1 MVKSRPGLNDVVENI
16 RSTKSKPFEDRQ
28 MKLHTNRQGKSRFA
42 FRLLLALLLGLSIT
56 SSQWAFVSR
65 GSAAVTLNLKSAS
78 QIQSE
83 ANSYDAAIRDLSAI
97 SLSTVANLRATQDI
111 LEAQV
116 PKLKFGRTK
125 LLAIALSDATFIG
138 SIKAKVFDKQSAEKF
153 ALELAQEKEA
163 IYKLSGASAV
173 RDRIK
178 AVVSADVTKLQKL
191 AQLFKENAETLNR
204 QAEPITSVGVAVGVM
219 SAAVVVA
226 ILIAA
231 AMVAVP
237 GLTAALAV
245 LASGGAALAVGV
257 ATAAAVAAG
266 AIAIVAATASS
277 AGAAVDQ
284 AQDKVAECENKADS
298 KYKRCKSSAQE
309 LIGPAVGVALEA
321 CKAKWL
327 VDVGECLVLD

>member
-1 MVKSRPGLNDVVENI
+1 MRNQQTRL
-16 RSTKSKPFEDRQ
+16 T
-28 MKLHTNRQGKSRFA
+28 
-42 FRLLLALLLGLSIT
+42 FRLCLALLLGLGIT
-56 SSQWAFVSR
+56 SSQWAFAPSR
-65 GSAAVTLNLKSAS
+65 SAAVIGLNLKTTS
-78 QIQSE
+78 QINSE
-83 ANSYDAAIRDLSAI
+83 ANSYDNAIRELSAI
-97 SLSTVANLRATQDI
+97 NLSTVANLKATQDI

-138 SIKAKVFDKQSAEKF
+138 AIKAKVFDKQSAEKF

-178 AVVSADVTKLQKL
+178 AVVSADATKLQKL

-204 QAEPITSVGVAVGVM
+204 QAEPITSVLVAVGVM
-219 SAAVVVA
+219 SATVVVA

-237 GLTAALAV
+237 GLTAALVA
-245 LASGGAALAVGV
+245 LASGAAFVDVGV
-257 ATAAAVAAG
+257 ATTAAVAAG
-266 AIAIVAATASS
+266 AFAIVAATASS

-309 LIGPAVGVALEA
+309 LIGPVVGAALEA

-327 VDVGECLVLD
+327 ADVGACLLLD